1 MQWKKGEYEVVIR
14 LDKGEEIQK
23 SVIEVCKAENI
34 KSAYISGIG
43 SLKNA
48 EIAHYDTVY
57 AKYGSGMFEG
67 MFEIASMTGNI
78 STAEDKHIAHI
89 HIVLGKS
96 DFSTVGGHLVSGIV
110 GPTCEIIL
118 LPLETQ
124 IKREKDKKTGLMLT
138 KF

>member
-1 MQWKKGEYEVVIR
+1 MQWKKGEYEVIIR
-14 LDKGEEIQK
+14 LDEGEEIQK
-23 SVIEVCKAENI
+23 SVMEICKKENI
-34 KSAYISGIG
+34 KSAYLSGIG
-43 SLKNA
+43 SLKNV

-57 AKYGSGMFEG
+57 AKYGSGMFDG

-78 STAEDKHIAHI
+78 SMTEEGHMAHI
-89 HIVLGKS
+89 HIVLGKA
-96 DFSTVGGHLVSGIV
+96 DFSTVGGHLVKGIV

-124 IKREKDKKTGLMLT
+124 INREKDGKTGLLLT